1 MNKISYYRRIV
12 DDIVIIFD
20 QNKINEELIT
30 NFVNNLHKY
39 LEFKL
44 KEEENIRI
52 TYLDLS
58 IHRSNNDLRLGIH
71 RKST

>member
-1 MNKISYYRRIV
+1 MNNI
-12 DDIVIIFD
+12 
-20 QNKINEELIT
+20 
-30 NFVNNLHKY
+30 HKY

-44 KEEENIRI
+44 REEENNNI

-58 IHRSNNDLRLGIH
+58 IHRNNKDLPLDIH